1 MADGNRQRV
10 LFSSTKSKPI
20 EVEFDEPSTTSDGG
34 ATLLQA
40 DVTANDEAD
49 KALLARFGIFGPPAI
64 VFFGPDGRERSGY
77 RVVGFKNAD
86 DFAGHVRRA
95 IGS

>member
-1 MADGNRQRV
+1 MHVLHRDGALHVQR
-10 LFSSTKSKPI
+10 SRRCRPRW
-20 EVEFDEPSTTSDGG
+20 PG

-49 KALLARFGIFGPPAI
+49 KALLARFGIFGPPTI
-64 VFFGPDGRERSGY
+64 VFFGPDGRERDGY
-77 RVVGFKNAD
+77 RVVGFKNAA
-86 DFAGHVRRA
+86 DFAGHVRSA